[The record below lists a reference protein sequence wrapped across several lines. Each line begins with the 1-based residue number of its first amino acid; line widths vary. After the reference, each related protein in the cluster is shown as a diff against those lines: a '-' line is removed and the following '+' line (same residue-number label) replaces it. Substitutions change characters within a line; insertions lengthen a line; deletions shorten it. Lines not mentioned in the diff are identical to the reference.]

1 MPAAAAVPVA
11 AGSTATKQWTIYAV
25 VVVVVVMMVLGRI
38 KKYVRRK
45 EFKTYDG

>member
-1 MPAAAAVPVA
+1 MPAAAPVPVV

-25 VVVVVVMMVLGRI
+25 VVVVVMMMVLGRI

-45 EFKTYDG
+45 ESKTYDG